1 MKVVP
6 ASCSEPCPAL
16 TSSHDGDPVVT
27 IKVEEA
33 LDTKVRGDLPPAM
46 YSEMNAEHEN
56 CMGLEKDILGAYS
69 EICPTSYDGNRVS
82 SVKAEYVSDMKEE
95 EEKVPVPV
103 PFQVVNAERE
113 KDAPPSSHDA
123 KQVISIKVEEGSDID
138 EEENLVPF
146 TYPGVEADDEGAVN
160 EPERKYT
167 GEHPFSCNVCNKTL
181 SRQAHLREHLR
192 IHSGERPFSCD
203 ECSKSF
209 CRQADMKRHQRT
221 HSGER
226 PFSCNVCNK

>member
-1 MKVVP
+1 
-6 ASCSEPCPAL
+6 
-16 TSSHDGDPVVT
+16 
-27 IKVEEA
+27 
-33 LDTKVRGDLPPAM
+33 
-46 YSEMNAEHEN
+46 
-56 CMGLEKDILGAYS
+56 MGLEKDILGAYS

-146 TYPGVEADDEGAVN
+146 TYPGVEADDEHEETDSSNGFVTTSTQFWRKSAFQNLRAVY
-160 EPERKYT
+160 PYQVLT
-167 GEHPFSCNVCNKTL
+167 
-181 SRQAHLREHLR
+181 REKW
-192 IHSGERPFSCD
+192 C
-203 ECSKSF
+203 CK
-209 CRQADMKRHQRT
+209 
-221 HSGER
+221 
-226 PFSCNVCNK
+226 

>member
-1 MKVVP
+1 MATFAEWKVVP

-146 TYPGVEADDEGAVN
+146 TYPGVEADDEHEETDSSNGFVTTSTQFWRKSAFQNLRAVY
-160 EPERKYT
+160 PYQVLT
-167 GEHPFSCNVCNKTL
+167 
-181 SRQAHLREHLR
+181 REKW
-192 IHSGERPFSCD
+192 C
-203 ECSKSF
+203 CK
-209 CRQADMKRHQRT
+209 
-221 HSGER
+221 
-226 PFSCNVCNK
+226 